1 MGVWGRGTDEGS
13 GDLGVAAMVLGRLA
27 RGELGREG
35 GRCVD
40 VGELDRGGVV
50 GMIVFVIGWWLEG
63 GHVGK
68 GSDAWND
75 GLKLIKITNN
85 IHMYCTR
92 TDKHNYKYKVQIQI
106 YCTVH
111 LFSVQI

>member
-1 MGVWGRGTDEGS
+1 MESFFTNSGGSERQAEFGGGRGAVSVVDVGVWGRGTDEGS

-50 GMIVFVIGWWLEG
+50 GIIVFVIGWWLEG
-63 GHVGK
+63 GHVGR
-68 GSDAWND
+68 GSNAWND

-85 IHMYCTR
+85 FLM
-92 TDKHNYKYKVQIQI
+92 
-106 YCTVH
+106 
-111 LFSVQI
+111 